1 MQLVKD
7 VVAGR
12 TDLKGDE
19 IEQLLGMVRDHYR
32 GASNVVEIPGNHT
45 YFVGDLHGDLNA
57 ARSIRDILVNS
68 DRRSMVFLGDY
79 VDRGSHQIE
88 TVNLILA
95 LALTYPDRVTA
106 LRGNHESEEV
116 STRYGFFMAVSRS
129 ESDALFQRYCDAF
142 QELPLAGL
150 SKNGVFAVHGGVP
163 EDVASLND
171 IQNLNRRHY
180 NFPDPVAF
188 QLVWNDP
195 REGNFRFKPNR
206 RGGRVREFGEIAF
219 NEFTSNLGIEL
230 MFRAHEAL
238 PKGVTEF
245 FGGRLMS
252 VFSTPYGGRVS
263 AHVAFLEN
271 NYNVSSIPI

>member
-1 MQLVKD
+1 KEE
-7 VVAGR
+7 
-12 TDLKGDE
+12 E
-19 IEQLLGMVRDHYR
+19 IEQLMGMVRDHFR
-32 GASNVVEIPGNHT
+32 QAPNVVEIPGNHT
-45 YFVGDLHGDLNA
+45 YFVGDLHGDLGA

-68 DRRSMVFLGDY
+68 DKHSMVFLGDY

-88 TVNLILA
+88 TVNLVLA
-95 LALTYPDRVTA
+95 LALAYPDRVTV

-129 ESDALFQRYCDAF
+129 KSDSLFQRYCDAF

-163 EDVASLND
+163 EDVTSLEA
-171 IQNLNRRHY
+171 IQSLNRRFHD
-180 NFPDPVAF
+180 FPDPTAF

-195 REGNFRFKPNR
+195 REGNFRFKSNM
-206 RGGRVREFGEIAF
+206 RGGRAREFGDIAF
-219 NEFTSNLGIEL
+219 EEFSANLGIRK

-245 FGGRLMS
+245 FGGRLIS

-263 AHVAFLEN
+263 AHIALLEN
-271 NYNVSSIPI
+271 NYNVSSTPI